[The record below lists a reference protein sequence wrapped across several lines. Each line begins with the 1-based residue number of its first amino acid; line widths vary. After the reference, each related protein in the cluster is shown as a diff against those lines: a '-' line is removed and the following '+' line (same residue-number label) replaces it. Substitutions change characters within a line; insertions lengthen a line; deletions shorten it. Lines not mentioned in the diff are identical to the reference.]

1 MKMCVC
7 MLAVIWFLSV
17 LTAIFQVDL
26 GQTVFTE
33 AKDDGGDNW
42 TTGAISRAK
51 LQSDHHHQQ
60 TNIQFFYRP
69 DALHVAQTTVS
80 KHWGEKL
87 FDFRKT
93 HSFFLVTLNCEEVA
107 TEIQQ
112 PQNGVIIE
120 HKAKNEHWLG
130 VTRWWANNI
139 KWNDVT
145 RHNLEL
151 LLLFLFNSHFPRQPG

>member
-60 TNIQFFYRP
+60 TNIQFFLQAWCPSCRP
-69 DALHVAQTTVS
+69 NYSVKALRG
-80 KHWGEKL
+80 K
-87 FDFRKT
+87 
-93 HSFFLVTLNCEEVA
+93 
-107 TEIQQ
+107 
-112 PQNGVIIE
+112 VI
-120 HKAKNEHWLG
+120 W
-130 VTRWWANNI
+130 
-139 KWNDVT
+139 
-145 RHNLEL
+145 
-151 LLLFLFNSHFPRQPG
+151 FP